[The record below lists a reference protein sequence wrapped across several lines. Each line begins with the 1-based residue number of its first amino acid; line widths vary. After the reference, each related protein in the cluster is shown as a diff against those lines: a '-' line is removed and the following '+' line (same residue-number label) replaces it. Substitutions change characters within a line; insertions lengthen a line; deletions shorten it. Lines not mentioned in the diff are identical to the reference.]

1 VRTVYS
7 AHAIGNH
14 ALMESLSAIAAQPP
28 TLAQDLVAR
37 AVREQFGQAGD
48 YAPLVSERDQNFCL
62 NTADGRRYVVKV
74 TSLAELPETSDFQ
87 LGALLHLEGAP
98 IDVPTIVKTSRGD
111 LYGHIDAGAD
121 RYRLRVVTWVEGEP
135 LLDAGIDVRNAARLG
150 DALGRLDNAL
160 HGYSHPGENPVLLWD
175 LQRAGE
181 LRPLLDCIDDEPIR
195 RDVLRVVDDFE
206 AHVRSSELPT
216 QVIHGDANPEN
227 VLVRGDRIGFID
239 FGDMVRAPR
248 VFDVAIA
255 AAYLRCDGDD
265 PLVFIRPFIAGYHA
279 AAPLAAGE
287 ARVLFDLIRAR
298 LATTVTLLYWRLRD
312 RPGDDDYRR
321 KSLQVERT
329 ASRFL
334 ARLDE
339 FGREKFDNEIKGL
352 LNVEP

>member
-1 VRTVYS
+1 MQPVYS
-7 AHAIGNH
+7 AHAIGDH

-28 TLAQDLVAR
+28 TLAQDEVAR
-37 AVREQFGQAGD
+37 AVAEQFGLEGD

-62 NTADGRRYVVKV
+62 SAADGRRYVVKV

-98 IDVPTIVKTSRGD
+98 IDVPGLVKTSLGD
-111 LYGHIDAGAD
+111 LCGYIDAAED
-121 RYRLRVVTWVEGEP
+121 RYRLRIVTWVEGEP
-135 LLDAGIDVRNAARLG
+135 LLDAGIDVHHAARLG
-150 DALGRLDNAL
+150 DALGRLDDAL
-160 HGYSHPGENPVLLWD
+160 RGYSHPGENPVLLWD

-195 RDVLRVVDDFE
+195 RRVLRVVDDFE
-206 AHVRSSELPT
+206 AHVRPSELPT

-227 VLVRGDRIGFID
+227 VLVRGERIGFID

-248 VFDVAIA
+248 IFDVAIA
-255 AAYLRCDGDD
+255 AAYLRSDGDD

-287 ARVLFDLIRAR
+287 TRLLFDLIRAR
-298 LATTVTLLYWRLRD
+298 LATTVTLLFWRLRG

-339 FGREKFDNEIKGL
+339 LGRKSFDNKIREL
-352 LNVEP
+352 LKIAP